1 MKKCDAKTCAC
12 TEQVMVMEE
21 MCPRENSRLLKY
33 LAVLAPS
40 LAAWWLVYGRLA
52 IVARH
57 LTLDVFGLAADG
69 HAAEAV
75 EFFLYDTPK
84 VLMLLTLVVFGVGI
98 LRSFFTPER
107 TRRILAGKRESA
119 GNVMAALLG
128 IVTPFCSCSAVPL
141 FIGFVTAGVPLGVT
155 FSFLIAAPMVNE
167 IALVLLY
174 GLLGWKVAALYLVT
188 GLSIAMVAGWV
199 IGKLNLEHQIEGWV
213 RDMRSD
219 PDNAPDTKMPFA
231 ERITAGLAA
240 VKDIVGKVWP
250 YVVLGI
256 AVGAGIHGY
265 VPEGCLAQIMGKGAW
280 WAGPVAVL
288 IGIPMYSNAAGI
300 VPVVEALLG
309 KGAALGT
316 VLAFMMAVIA
326 LSLPEMVILRKV
338 LKPPLIAAFAGVV
351 GAGILIVGY
360 LFNLLV

>member
-1 MKKCDAKTCAC
+1 
-12 TEQVMVMEE
+12 
-21 MCPRENSRLLKY
+21 
-33 LAVLAPS
+33 
-40 LAAWWLVYGRLA
+40 
-52 IVARH
+52 
-57 LTLDVFGLAADG
+57 
-69 HAAEAV
+69 
-75 EFFLYDTPK
+75 
-84 VLMLLTLVVFGVGI
+84 
-98 LRSFFTPER
+98 
-107 TRRILAGKRESA
+107 
-119 GNVMAALLG
+119 
-128 IVTPFCSCSAVPL
+128 
-141 FIGFVTAGVPLGVT
+141 
-155 FSFLIAAPMVNE
+155 MVNE

-265 VPEGCLAQIMGKGAW
+265 VPEGFMAQIMGKGAW
-280 WAGPVAVL
+280 WSGLWRFLSAFHVFH
-288 IGIPMYSNAAGI
+288 AAGI
-300 VPVVEALLG
+300 VPVWRRFG
-309 KGAALGT
+309 KGAAWAT

-326 LSLPEMVILRKV
+326 LSLPDMVILRKV
-338 LKPPLIAAFAGVV
+338 LKPPLIAASPGLSAGHPV
-351 GAGILIVGY
+351 GVSVQP
-360 LFNLLV
+360 LV